1 MDYRQAGV
9 DVEAGRAFVDR
20 IRGMVDG
27 TRRPEVLGALGGFGG
42 CFELPSGYRKP
53 VLVSGTDG
61 VGTKLKI
68 AQALD
73 RHDTVGIDL
82 VAMCVNDVLT
92 IGAEPLFFLD
102 YLATGKLAPEQL
114 AQVVAGV
121 ASGCM
126 TSGCS
131 LLGGE
136 TAEMPGFYAPGEYD
150 LAGFCVGI
158 VEKDQMLDGSKVV
171 VGDRIIGLAS
181 SGVHSN
187 GFSLVR
193 KVVAEGTREAGKPSG
208 YGWAEKPDALNGLS
222 LGEALLTPTQLYV
235 KPVLSALKSELDIH
249 AMAHITGGGL
259 PENLPRCLGAGQSA
273 QLTPDSWPVLPVF
286 QWIQAAGQVSLPD
299 MFNTF
304 NMGIGFVVI
313 VPPERAAKAC
323 QHFEAEGIAAYEI
336 GEVVAGNGTGDG
348 TGDGLLQGLPTA

>member
-9 DVEAGRAFVDR
+9 DVKAGRAFVDQ
-20 IRGMVDG
+20 IKGMVEG
-27 TRRPEVLGALGGFGG
+27 TYRPEVLSALGGFGG
-42 CFELPSGYRKP
+42 CFELPSGYRQP

-61 VGTKLKI
+61 VGTKLKL
-68 AQALD
+68 AQALNQ
-73 RHDTVGIDL
+73 HDTVGIDL

-121 ASGCM
+121 ADGCK
-126 TSGCS
+126 TSGCA

-150 LAGFCVGI
+150 MAGFCVGI
-158 VEKDQMLDGSKVV
+158 VEKAQMLDGSQVR

-193 KVVAEGTREAGKPSG
+193 KIVAEGKRAEGVGYDWSEQPEALK
-208 YGWAEKPDALNGLS
+208 GLS

-235 KPVLSALKSELDIH
+235 KPVLATLNSDLEIH
-249 AMAHITGGGL
+249 GMAHITGGGL
-259 PENLPRCLGAGQSA
+259 PENLPRCLGPGLAIRLDFG
-273 QLTPDSWPVLPVF
+273 SWPVLPVF
-286 QWIQAAGQVSLPD
+286 DWLHEAGEVSLPD

-304 NMGIGFVVI
+304 NMGVGFVVI
-313 VPPERAAKAC
+313 VPAQMSGVAC
-323 QHFEAEGIAAYEI
+323 EQLIAEGIAAYDI
-336 GEVVAGNGTGDG
+336 GEVVAGDG
-348 TGDGLLQGLPTA
+348 ELLGLPDS